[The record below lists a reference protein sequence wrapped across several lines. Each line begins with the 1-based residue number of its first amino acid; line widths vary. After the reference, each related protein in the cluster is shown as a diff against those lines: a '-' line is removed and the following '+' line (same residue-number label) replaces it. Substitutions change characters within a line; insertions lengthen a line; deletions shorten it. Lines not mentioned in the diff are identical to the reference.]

1 MSRPAPTTP
10 MGGRGA
16 ARALAWLLWP
26 RIRGLRNLPRS
37 RDRQG
42 RLRYVVLAVF
52 ALGFMTGGFAGARWL
67 FTQFLELE
75 VLAELLIGRVLD
87 IVLLFFIGLLVFSN
101 TIAAFTTLYL
111 ADDLPLL
118 VSSPVGPARLYLARL
133 VDTWTQASWMML
145 VFALPILAGCGPVLG
160 ASVGWY
166 VALPLLLLPL
176 TVLCAAV
183 GSILTMALARWLP
196 AQRTHDVLLVLAMV
210 GFLVI
215 YIAFRLAE
223 PERFL
228 EPGGFADLAALIG
241 SLSADRGP
249 STPSDWVV
257 DSLFALLRGEPAE
270 AALPAATLYLAAA
283 AACAVGAWLARAVYL
298 RSFTRAQ
305 EGRVEGEGLLR
316 RLLGPLMDR
325 RRPPRVPSSVVD
337 AFVARDNRIFVR
349 TTGQWTQ
356 LLLIAALVVVYLF
369 NFKYFRTLQATGV
382 IGDRGLFFVNLVL
395 GGLVVTTVAVRFLY
409 PAVSLEGRAFW
420 AVQVAPITPEQ
431 LLKAHVRWGL
441 WPLMALAVG
450 LTVAS
455 DLIVGLPLW
464 MIPTSAVIAGVM
476 TWALCGMGVG
486 LGATAPRFHEA
497 NPARIASG
505 MGGVLF
511 MLGGLF
517 YMIATLA
524 LVGWPLSAL
533 GYWMETGFV
542 PRPARLAQLAGM
554 VLAAL
559 ALTAAAHVVPMR
571 LGARALRRRE
581 G

>member
-1 MSRPAPTTP
+1 MSLPKARRGPT
-10 MGGRGA
+10 A
-16 ARALAWLLWP
+16 ALGWLLWP
-26 RIRGLRNLPRS
+26 RWRGVRNLPRS

-42 RLRYVVLAVF
+42 RLRYVVLAAF
-52 ALGFMTGGFAGARWL
+52 ALGFMIGGFAGARWM
-67 FTQFLELE
+67 FRQFLELE

-87 IVLLFFIGLLVFSN
+87 IVLLFFAGLLVFSN

-160 ASVGWY
+160 ASPTWY
-166 VALPLLLLPL
+166 LTLPLLLLPL
-176 TVLCAAV
+176 TVLCAGA
-183 GSILTMALARWLP
+183 GSMITMALARWLP

-210 GFLVI
+210 GFLVV

-241 SLSADRGP
+241 SLQADSGLT
-249 STPSDWVV
+249 TPADWIVE
-257 DSLFALLRGEPAE
+257 SLFSLLRGEPY
-270 AALPAATLYLAAA
+270 AALLPAATLYLSAAA
-283 AACAVGAWLARAVYL
+283 VCAAGAWLARWIYL
-298 RSFTRAQ
+298 PSFTRAQ
-305 EGRVEGEGLLR
+305 EGRVEGQGLLL
-316 RLLGPLMDR
+316 RLLGPLMRR
-325 RRPPRVPSSVVD
+325 RRPPKVPRSVIA
-337 AFVARDNRIFVR
+337 AFVSRSNRVFVR

-356 LLLIAALVVVYLF
+356 LLLVAALVVVYLF

-409 PAVSLEGRAFW
+409 PAVSLEGRAYW

-431 LLKAHVRWGL
+431 MLRAHVRWGL
-441 WPLMALAVG
+441 WPLMGLAVG

-464 MIPTSAVIAGVM
+464 MIPVSAAVAALM

-517 YMIATLA
+517 YMVLTLVMIGWPISA
-524 LVGWPLSAL
+524 FGYWLETGYVPRTVRLVQFGGLLVGAL
-533 GYWMETGFV
+533 L
-542 PRPARLAQLAGM
+542 LAIL
-554 VLAAL
+554 
-559 ALTAAAHVVPMR
+559 AHVVPMR
-571 LGARALRRRE
+571 MGARALRRRE

>member
-1 MSRPAPTTP
+1 MSPPAQGSGP
-10 MGGRGA
+10 
-16 ARALAWLLWP
+16 ARALGWLLWP
-26 RIRGLRNLPRS
+26 RWRGVRNLPRS

-52 ALGFMTGGFAGARWL
+52 GLGFMAGGFAGARWL
-67 FTQFLELE
+67 FTQFLEVE

-87 IVLLFFIGLLVFSN
+87 IVLLFFIGLLLFSN

-118 VSSPVGPARLYLARL
+118 VSSPIGPARLYLARL

-160 ASVGWY
+160 ASPSWY
-166 VALPLLLLPL
+166 LALPLLLLPV
-176 TVLCAAV
+176 TVLCAAA
-183 GSILTMALARWLP
+183 GSALTMSLARWLP

-210 GFLVI
+210 GFLVV
-215 YIAFRLAE
+215 YVAFRLAE

-228 EPGGFADLAALIG
+228 EPDGFADLAALIG
-241 SLSADRGP
+241 SLREDRGL
-249 STPSDWVV
+249 STPADWVV
-257 DSLFALLRGEPAE
+257 RCLFSLLRGEPE
-270 AALPAATLYLAAA
+270 AALLPAATLYLAAA
-283 AACAVGAWLARAVYL
+283 GTCAAGAWLARLIYL
-298 RSFTRAQ
+298 PSFTRAQ
-305 EGRVEGEGLLR
+305 EGRVEGRGVLV
-316 RLLGPLMDR
+316 RLLGPLMGR
-325 RRPPRVPSSVVD
+325 RRPPKVPRSVLA
-337 AFVARDNRIFVR
+337 AFVARDNRVFVR

-356 LLLIAALVVVYLF
+356 LLLVAALVVVYLF
-369 NFKYFRTLQATGV
+369 NFKYFRTLQSTGI

-409 PAVSLEGRAFW
+409 PAVSLEGRAYW
-420 AVQVAPITPEQ
+420 AVQVAPITSEQ

-464 MIPTSAVIAGVM
+464 MLPVSAAVAAMM

-486 LGATAPRFHEA
+486 LGATAPRFHEP

-517 YMIATLA
+517 YMALTLA
-524 LVGWPLSAL
+524 LLGWPLSAF
-533 GYWMETGFV
+533 GYWLDTGFV
-542 PRPARLAQLAGM
+542 PRPVRLVQFAGLTVAA
-554 VLAAL
+554 VLL
-559 ALTAAAHVVPMR
+559 SVAAHALPMR
-571 LGARALRRRE
+571 WGARALRRRE

>member
-1 MSRPAPTTP
+1 MSLPKARTGPAA
-10 MGGRGA
+10 GLG
-16 ARALAWLLWP
+16 WLLWP
-26 RIRGLRNLPRS
+26 RWRGMVNLPRS

-52 ALGFMTGGFAGARWL
+52 GLGFMVGGFAGARWM
-67 FTQFLELE
+67 FTQFLQLE
-75 VLAELLIGRVLD
+75 VLAELLIGRVLE

-145 VFALPILAGCGPVLG
+145 VFALPILAGCGSVLG
-160 ASVGWY
+160 ASLGWY
-166 VALPLLLLPL
+166 LVLPLLLLPL

-183 GSILTMALARWLP
+183 GSIVTMALARWLP

-210 GFLVI
+210 GFLVV

-241 SLSADRGP
+241 SLQADAGL
-249 STPSDWVV
+249 STPADWVV
-257 DSLFALLRGEPAE
+257 SSLFSLLRGEAGV
-270 AALPAATLYLAAA
+270 ALLPAATLYLSAAT
-283 AACAVGAWLARAVYL
+283 ACALGAWLARAVYL

-305 EGRVEGEGLLR
+305 EGRVEGQGLLL
-316 RLLGPLMDR
+316 RLLGPLMRR
-325 RRPPRVPSSVVD
+325 RRPPKVPRSVTA
-337 AFVARDNRIFVR
+337 AFVSRSNRMFVR

-356 LLLIAALVVVYLF
+356 LLLVAALVVVYLF
-369 NFKYFRTLQATGV
+369 NFKYFRTLQATGI

-409 PAVSLEGRAFW
+409 PAVSLEGRAYW
-420 AVQVAPITPEQ
+420 AVQVAPITAAQ
-431 LLKAHVRWGL
+431 LLRAHVRWGL

-455 DLIVGLPLW
+455 DLIVGLPTW
-464 MIPTSAVIAGVM
+464 MIPASAVIAALM

-517 YMIATLA
+517 YMVLTLI
-524 LVGWPLSAL
+524 LVGWPIAAL
-533 GYWMETGFV
+533 GYWLETGYV
-542 PRPARLAQLAGM
+542 PRTARLLQFAAMLLGA
-554 VLAAL
+554 VLL
-559 ALTAAAHVVPMR
+559 SVAAHVVPMR
-571 LGARALRRRE
+571 MGARALERRE